1 MILRGTDLDG
11 NPINPTVWTFVD
23 RVLAVA
29 SMLADELRCPGC
41 GQLRHES
48 WNPDSEG
55 WYEVKEATCQGCAA
69 LAQARE
75 RDDGYEPE
83 RHRWVI
89 DTRPPDQPLR
99 EWNPLS

>member
-1 MILRGTDLDG
+1 MILRGADPASG
-11 NPINPTVWTFVD
+11 WTFVD

-29 SMLADELRCPGC
+29 SMLAEDLRCPGC

-55 WYEVKEATCQGCAA
+55 WYEVKEATCQGCSEIER
-69 LAQARE
+69 ARGK
-75 RDDGYEPE
+75 DDGYEPE
-83 RHRWVI
+83 LKRWVV

-99 EWNPLS
+99 EWTPV